1 LLEKEI
7 LEKQISP
14 EVMNNKYSIAVL
26 LPTRSRTDAL
36 TTSVASIINLANDV
50 SHIQLLFGFDNDD
63 QTGLNH
69 FKTVIQP
76 FLDKH
81 DVTYEA
87 HAFNSMGYAGLNRYY
102 NHLAKST
109 SADWL
114 FVWNDDAVM
123 ETQGWD
129 SVIEQYTGEFKLL
142 KVHTHHDH
150 PYSIFPIMPRA
161 WYDLM
166 NHLSRHQMID
176 AELSQMAFLLDIMQ
190 VIEVDVVHN
199 QIELTKD
206 ATDPLKP
213 KVRFE
218 GDPTNPIDF
227 HHPQAS
233 AQRYQDC
240 DVIAEYMSTIG
251 LDTTWWE
258 SVKSGKSY
266 AWEKLIELD
275 VNQQMSQFV
284 MQLDERGQVLS
295 YSKDQK
301 SEDIKRGL
309 SLAKE

>member
-1 LLEKEI
+1 MKNE
-7 LEKQISP
+7 
-14 EVMNNKYSIAVL
+14 YSIAVL

-36 TTSVASIINLANDV
+36 TTSVTSIVDLASDM
-50 SHIQLLFGFDNDD
+50 SRIQLIFGFDDD
-63 QTGLNH
+63 DEVGLNH
-69 FKTVIQP
+69 FETVIQP
-76 FLDKH
+76 FLDQRG
-81 DVTYEA
+81 VFYEA
-87 HAFNSMGYAGLNRYY
+87 QAFKSMGYAGLNRYY

-142 KVHTHHDH
+142 KVHTHNDH

-176 AELSQMAFLLDIMQ
+176 AELSQLAFLLDIMQ

-199 QIELTKD
+199 QVELTKD

-218 GDPTNPIDF
+218 GDPMNPIDF
-227 HHPQAS
+227 HHPQTS
-233 AQRYQDC
+233 AQRHQDC
-240 DVIAEYMSTIG
+240 DVIAEYMRTIG

-266 AWEKLIELD
+266 AWEKLIALD
-275 VNQQMSQFV
+275 VNKQMSQFV

-301 SEDIKRGL
+301 SEDVRRT
-309 SLAKE
+309 LAEQ

>member
-1 LLEKEI
+1 MKNE
-7 LEKQISP
+7 
-14 EVMNNKYSIAVL
+14 YSIAVL

-36 TTSVASIINLANDV
+36 TSSVTSIVDLAHDV
-50 SHIQLLFGFDNDD
+50 SRIQLVFGFDNDD
-63 QTGLNH
+63 KIGLDH
-69 FKTVIQP
+69 FTKVIQP
-76 FLDKH
+76 LLDKH
-81 DVTYEA
+81 NVAYEA
-87 HAFNSMGYAGLNRYY
+87 QAFNSMGYAGLNRYY

-123 ETQGWD
+123 ETKGWD

-142 KVHTHHDH
+142 KVHTHNDH

-166 NHLSRHQMID
+166 DHLSRHQMID
-176 AELSQMAFLLDIMQ
+176 AELSQLAFLLDIMQ

-199 QIELTKD
+199 QVELTKD

-227 HHPQAS
+227 HHPQTS

-240 DVIAEYMSTIG
+240 DVIAEYMRTINQ
-251 LDTTWWE
+251 DTSWWE

-266 AWEKLIELD
+266 AWEKLIALD
-275 VNQQMSQFV
+275 VNQQMNQFV

-295 YSKDQK
+295 YSRDQK
-301 SEDIKRGL
+301 SEDLRR
-309 SLAKE
+309 SLAK

>member
-1 LLEKEI
+1 MTNE
-7 LEKQISP
+7 
-14 EVMNNKYSIAVL
+14 YSIAIL

-36 TTSVASIINLANDV
+36 TSSVTSIVDLASNI
-50 SHIQLLFGFDNDD
+50 SRIQLVFGFDDDD
-63 QTGLNH
+63 QVGLDH
-69 FKTVIQP
+69 FKKVIQP
-76 FLDKH
+76 LLDKRG
-81 DVTYEA
+81 VAYEA
-87 HAFNSMGYAGLNRYY
+87 QAFKSMGYAGLNRYY
-102 NHLAKST
+102 NYMAKST

-129 SVIEQYTGEFKLL
+129 SVIEQYTGQFKLL
-142 KVHTHHDH
+142 KVHTHNDH
-150 PYSIFPIMPRA
+150 PYSIFPIIPKA

-176 AELSQMAFLLDIMQ
+176 AELSQLAFLLDIMQ
-190 VIEVDVVHN
+190 VIDVNVTHN
-199 QIELTKD
+199 QVELTKD
-206 ATDPLKP
+206 ATDPLKL

-218 GDPTNPIDF
+218 GNPANPIDF
-227 HHPQAS
+227 HHPQTS

-240 DVIAEYMSTIG
+240 DAIAEYMRIID

-275 VNQQMSQFV
+275 VNKQMSQFV

-301 SEDIKRGL
+301 SEDLRR
-309 SLAKE
+309 SLAK

>member
-1 LLEKEI
+1 
-7 LEKQISP
+7 
-14 EVMNNKYSIAVL
+14 MNNTHEYSIAVL

-36 TTSVASIINLANDV
+36 TASVTSIVDLANDI
-50 SHIQLLFGFDNDD
+50 SRIQLVFGFDDD
-63 QTGLNH
+63 DKIGLAH
-69 FKTVIQP
+69 FTKVIQP
-76 FLDKH
+76 MLDKH
-81 DVTYEA
+81 GVSYEA
-87 HAFNSMGYAGLNRYY
+87 QSFKSMGYAGLNRYY

-142 KVHTHHDH
+142 KVHTHNDH

-176 AELSQMAFLLDIMQ
+176 AELSQPAFLLDIMQ
-190 VIEVDVVHN
+190 VIEIDVTHN
-199 QIELTKD
+199 QVELTKD

-218 GDPTNPIDF
+218 GNPANPHDF
-227 HHPQAS
+227 HNPQTS

-240 DVIAEYMSTIG
+240 DTIAEYMRTIG
-251 LDTTWWE
+251 LDATWWE
-258 SVKSGKSY
+258 SVKSGKNY
-266 AWEKLIELD
+266 PWEKLIALD
-275 VNQQMSQFV
+275 VNKQMSQFV
-284 MQLDERGQVLS
+284 MQLDEHGQVLS
-295 YSKDQK
+295 YDKDQK
-301 SEDIKRGL
+301 SEDFRI
-309 SLAKE
+309 SLAK

>member
-1 LLEKEI
+1 MTNE
-7 LEKQISP
+7 
-14 EVMNNKYSIAVL
+14 YSIAVL

-36 TTSVASIINLANDV
+36 TSSVTSIVNLASNI
-50 SHIQLLFGFDNDD
+50 SRIQLIFGFDDD
-63 QTGLNH
+63 DTVGLNH

-76 FLDKH
+76 FLDQH
-81 DVTYEA
+81 EVTYEA
-87 HAFNSMGYAGLNRYY
+87 QVFKSMGYAGLNRYY

-129 SVIEQYTGEFKLL
+129 SVIEQYTGKFKLL
-142 KVHTHHDH
+142 KVHTHNDH

-190 VIEVDVVHN
+190 VIDVDVVHN
-199 QIELTKD
+199 QVELTKD

-227 HHPQAS
+227 HHPQTS
-233 AQRYQDC
+233 AQRHQDC
-240 DVIAEYMSTIG
+240 DVVAEYMRKIG
-251 LDTTWWE
+251 LDASWWE

-266 AWEKLIELD
+266 AWEKLIALD
-275 VNQQMSQFV
+275 VNKQMSQFE
-284 MQLDERGQVLS
+284 MKLDKHGQVLS

-301 SEDIKRGL
+301 SENIRRI
-309 SLAKE
+309 LAKQ

>member
-1 LLEKEI
+1 MKNE
-7 LEKQISP
+7 
-14 EVMNNKYSIAVL
+14 YSIAVL

-36 TTSVASIINLANDV
+36 TTSVASIVNLANNV

-81 DVTYEA
+81 NVTYEA
-87 HAFNSMGYAGLNRYY
+87 QAFNSMGYAGLNRYY
-102 NHLAKST
+102 NHLAKSA

-142 KVHTHHDH
+142 KVHTHNDH
-150 PYSIFPIMPRA
+150 PYSIFPIVPRA

-176 AELSQMAFLLDIMQ
+176 AELSQLAFLLDIMQ
-190 VIEVDVVHN
+190 VIEVDVTHN
-199 QIELTKD
+199 QVELTKD
-206 ATDPLKP
+206 TTDLQKP

-218 GDPTNPIDF
+218 GNPYNPHDF
-227 HHPQAS
+227 HHPQNT
-233 AQRYQDC
+233 AQRRRDC
-240 DVIAEYMSTIG
+240 DTISDYMRTTG
-251 LDTTWWE
+251 LDTDWWE
-258 SVKSGKSY
+258 SVKSGKNY

-275 VNQQMSQFV
+275 INNQMNQFV
-284 MQLDERGQVLS
+284 MELDEKGQVLS
-295 YSKDQK
+295 YKKDQA

>member
-1 LLEKEI
+1 
-7 LEKQISP
+7 
-14 EVMNNKYSIAVL
+14 MTNKYSIAVL

-36 TTSVASIINLANDV
+36 TTSVTSIVDLASDI
-50 SHIQLLFGFDNDD
+50 SHIQLIFGFDDD
-63 QTGLNH
+63 DEVGLNH

-76 FLDKH
+76 FLDQRK
-81 DVTYEA
+81 VEYEA
-87 HAFNSMGYAGLNRYY
+87 QAFKSMGYAGLNRYY

-123 ETQGWD
+123 ETKGWD
-129 SVIEQYTGEFKLL
+129 LVIEQYTGKFKLL
-142 KVHTHHDH
+142 KVHTHNDH

-176 AELSQMAFLLDIMQ
+176 AELSQLAFLLDIMQ
-190 VIEVDVVHN
+190 VIEVDVTHN
-199 QIELTKD
+199 QVELTKD

-227 HHPQAS
+227 HHPQTS

-240 DVIAEYMSTIG
+240 DVIADYMRTIG
-251 LDTTWWE
+251 LDASWWE
-258 SVKSGKSY
+258 GVKSGKSY

-275 VNQQMSQFV
+275 VNKQMSQFV

-301 SEDIKRGL
+301 SEDLRRA
-309 SLAKE
+309 LATK